1 MMMSACKDGSRQI
14 LSGLCN
20 ALQSARPY
28 HSNKDTR
35 EANKPANT
43 VDVTE
48 IPEDKAWKLE

>member
-1 MMMSACKDGSRQI
+1 MMSACKDGSRQI